1 MEFHTPIYLIS
12 LGCLVALTS
21 GIAIRAL
28 INWHEP
34 GARTLG
40 FLMLSMAIWAGFYLL
55 EIMYPSLPVKI
66 AARKIMYLGMT
77 MAPSLWLGFALRY
90 TGIHTWWSK
99 RGRTFLLT
107 IPGLIA
113 FLLGATNEYHLLIWK
128 SMRMRVERPTPLL
141 LEFGAGFW
149 FFAAIAYILI
159 GIGIFIYLV
168 SFYRSEKEL
177 RVKTGIMLA
186 GATIT
191 ALINFIFLRSTNSTP
206 QFDPTPLS
214 FALSAPLIAF
224 GYFRFGVSSLLPL
237 AAHIIMDS
245 LRDAVIIVD
254 KNNHITDVNQ
264 PAITLLGNNPAREK
278 AFVFDMLPQ
287 AERFQEAWNKPNNS
301 LLLNLSDDENPKW
314 FDVQI
319 LPLNQNTKSPLG
331 KIIVFHDITNEQSLL
346 RAEKRRS
353 EQLALLEESGRIV
366 ADSFDENEILQRA
379 VNIIIQRFAYPE
391 AAISKVTEDN
401 MLEVCAIAGTAD
413 FGYRPGYRQAMG
425 AGIIGHTA
433 QVEKTYITRDVANDP
448 HYFSSDNHNGS
459 AICTP
464 IWKQEKLFG
473 VLYVESLEK
482 NAFDELDIKTLE
494 TLASQITSSLQRA
507 FLYAKT
513 QENLQVLSAIQE
525 ISKVIASSLDANAIS
540 HQVVNRLAS
549 TFGYTHVSLYLLE
562 DDYLHL
568 SAEIG
573 YPKEMIIEKIHISQ
587 GVSGRAIRTKSVQFI
602 PDTSKEKVFLEADNH
617 ITSEICVPLL
627 KENKVIGT
635 LNVETVN
642 DKKLTSTDVDLLVTI
657 AGPIAIAMDNAS
669 LHAQVKKLAT
679 TDAVTGLSN
688 RHVFEQTLTA
698 EIERAQRQGEN
709 LSLIIFD
716 IDSFKEYN
724 DKWGHP
730 AGDTRLK
737 SVGDT
742 VKQNLRKYDLAARY
756 GGDEFAI
763 ILPNTDKQD
772 AFGFAQRLYK
782 AAQAGA
788 PHQTGLEETQPGYTL
803 SMGIATFP
811 HDANNQQQLLISAD
825 NAALRAKHLGKN
837 RIQTATDLDHEST

>member
-21 GIAIRAL
+21 SIAIRAL

-40 FLMLSMAIWAGFYLL
+40 FLMLSMAVWAGFYLL

-66 AARKIMYLGMT
+66 TSRKILYLGMT
-77 MAPSLWLGFALRY
+77 LAPSLWLGFALRY
-90 TGIHTWWSK
+90 TGIHAWWSK

-107 IPGLIA
+107 IPGFIA
-113 FLLGATNEYHLLIWK
+113 FLLGVTNEHHLLIWK
-128 SMRMRVERPTPLL
+128 SMRMRVEHPTPLL
-141 LEFGAGFW
+141 LEFGVGFW
-149 FFAAIAYILI
+149 IFAAIVYILI
-159 GIGIFIYLV
+159 GIGVVIYLI

-177 RVKTGIMLA
+177 RAKTGIMLA
-186 GATIT
+186 GAVVT
-191 ALINFIFLRSTNSTP
+191 ALINLIFLRSNVTP
-206 QFDPTPLS
+206 QLDPTPLS

-237 AAHIIMDS
+237 AARIIMDS

-264 PAITLLGNNPAREK
+264 PAIALLGKNPAREK
-278 AFVFDMLPQ
+278 AFVFDTLPQ
-287 AERFQEAWNKPNNS
+287 AKRFQEIWDRPNNN
-301 LLLNLSDDENPKW
+301 LILNLSDDENPKW
-314 FDVQI
+314 FDVQT
-319 LPLNQNTKSPLG
+319 LPLHQNGKSLLG

-379 VNIIIQRFAYPE
+379 VDIIIQRFAYPE

-425 AGIIGHTA
+425 AGIIGHAA
-433 QVEKTYITRDVANDP
+433 QIEKTYVTPEVANDP
-448 HYFSSDNHNGS
+448 HYFSSDKRSGS
-459 AICTP
+459 AVCVP

-494 TLASQITSSLQRA
+494 TLASQITASLQRA

-513 QENLQVLSAIQE
+513 QENLQVLTAIQE

-540 HQVVNRLAS
+540 HQVVHRLAS

-562 DDYLHL
+562 DEYLHL
-568 SAEIG
+568 TAEIG

-587 GVSGRAIRTKSVQFI
+587 GVSGRTIRTKSVQFI
-602 PDTSKEKVFLEADNH
+602 TDTSKEKVFLEADNH

-642 DKKLTSTDVDLLVTI
+642 DKKLTDTDVDLLVTI

-679 TDAVTGLSN
+679 TDAVTGLAN

-698 EIERAQRQGEN
+698 EIERAQRQGEK

-737 SVGDT
+737 SVGDI

-763 ILPNTDKQD
+763 ILPNTEKQE

-788 PHQTGLEETQPGYTL
+788 PRQTSLEETQPGYTL

-811 HDANNQQQLLISAD
+811 HDADNQQQLLISAD

>member
-21 GIAIRAL
+21 SFAIRAL
-28 INWHEP
+28 INWNEP

-40 FLMLSMAIWAGFYLL
+40 FLMLSMAVWAGFYLL
-55 EIMYPSLPVKI
+55 EIMYPSLPVKL
-66 AARKIMYLGMT
+66 AARKILYLGMT

-99 RGRTFLLT
+99 RSRTFLLT
-107 IPGLIA
+107 IPGFVA
-113 FLLGATNEYHLLIWK
+113 FLLGVTNEHHRLIWK
-128 SMRMRVERPTPLL
+128 SMQMRVEQPAPLL
-141 LEFGAGFW
+141 LEFGIGFW
-149 FFAAIAYILI
+149 VFSAIAYILI
-159 GIGIFIYLV
+159 SVGIIIYLV

-186 GATIT
+186 GASIT
-191 ALINFIFLRSTNSTP
+191 TLIHILFLINNNTP
-206 QFDPTPLS
+206 QLDPTPLS

-237 AAHIIMDS
+237 ASHIIMDS

-254 KNNHITDVNQ
+254 NNDRITDANR
-264 PAITLLGNNPAREK
+264 PAIALLGIKSAREK
-278 AFVFDMLPQ
+278 AFVFDILPQ
-287 AERFQEAWNKPNNS
+287 AERFQEIWGKPNTS
-301 LLLNLSDDENPKW
+301 LTLNLSNDENPKW
-314 FDVQI
+314 FDVQT
-319 LPLNQNTKSPLG
+319 LPLHRNGKSLLG

-346 RAEKRRS
+346 RAEKRRA

-379 VNIIIQRFAYPE
+379 VNVIIQRFAYPE

-425 AGIIGHTA
+425 AGIIGHA
-433 QVEKTYITRDVANDP
+433 AKIEKTYVTGDVANDP
-448 HYFSSDNHNGS
+448 HYFSSDKRSGS

-473 VLYVESLEK
+473 VLYMESLEK

-494 TLASQITSSLQRA
+494 TLASQITASLQRA

-573 YPKEMIIEKIHISQ
+573 YPKEMLIEKIHISQ

-602 PDTSKEKVFLEADNH
+602 PDTSKEKAFLEADNH

-635 LNVETVN
+635 LNVETIN
-642 DKKLTSTDVDLLVTI
+642 EKKLTATDVDLLVTI

-669 LHAQVKKLAT
+669 LHAQVKELAT

-688 RHVFEQTLTA
+688 RHVFEQALTA
-698 EIERAQRQGEN
+698 EIERAQRQEEH

-724 DKWGHP
+724 DTWGHP
-730 AGDTRLK
+730 AGDGRLRAVADVIK
-737 SVGDT
+737 
-742 VKQNLRKYDLAARY
+742 KELRKYDIAARY

-763 ILPNTDKQD
+763 ILSNSD
-772 AFGFAQRLYK
+772 ADNALAFAKRLLH
-782 AAQAGA
+782 AAAEDA
-788 PHQTGLEETQPGYTL
+788 PLPIPQTGGLPGYTL

-811 HDANNQQQLLISAD
+811 QDAQTQTGLLHSAD
-825 NAALRAKHLGKN
+825 HAALRSKQAGKN
-837 RIQTATDLDHEST
+837 QITRVSNIS